1 MQERSRIRKGAR
13 SLAFSSL
20 VISSL
25 ALPSCDAFTVGG
37 GGGGISVD
45 TGYESLV
52 AQVLETS
59 PRDPR
64 RRSKFPL
71 SATQL
76 EAATAAALDSPIL
89 KWDEDIPV
97 TNQNQADEET
107 KIGIL
112 LLNLGGPETGD
123 DVEGAYHNVFVF

>member
-45 TGYESLV
+45 TG
-52 AQVLETS
+52 
-59 PRDPR
+59 
-64 RRSKFPL
+64 
-71 SATQL
+71 TQL

>member
-1 MQERSRIRKGAR
+1 M
-13 SLAFSSL
+13 
-20 VISSL
+20 
-25 ALPSCDAFTVGG
+25 GG

-45 TGYESLV
+45 TGCESLV